1 MSYADVLDGLHARFQ
16 TIAGLTVIKGEPA
29 SIQTNKI
36 LYSDFMGCTRE
47 HVGTTVRVTYRSRHR
62 LCIKWGER
70 ENVEEQLAE
79 LVNAVPIAIESSPHL
94 GGQTRGQAT
103 ITTGEPG
110 WVTIG
115 QTDCR
120 SCDFVSEVLEVGPV
134 GTL

>member
-16 TIAGLTVIKGEPA
+16 TIAGLTVAKGEPA
-29 SIQTNKI
+29 GMQVNKL
-36 LYSDFMGCTRE
+36 LYSEFLGMQRE

-62 LCIKWGER
+62 LLIRWGER
-70 ENVEEQLAE
+70 EPVEEQLAE
-79 LVNAVPIAIESSPHL
+79 LVNAVPIAIESNPHL
-94 GGQTRGQAT
+94 GGQTRGQA
-103 ITTGEPG
+103 ILTTGEPG

-115 QTDCR
+115 QVTCR